1 MVTAETDAQPEL
13 TSETTS
19 EQADDKQTLRLRDL
33 TAQATAKYAVK
44 DYNAAAELYSM
55 GTELQAEIN
64 GEMSTQNADIL
75 YAYGR
80 CLYHVAVSNSDV
92 LGVKLAGEKREESKK
107 APKAKQSNG
116 DGPSNGTS
124 FFSEGRVAEEGV
136 AITANG
142 KDSVLADTESVES
155 KPFFQFTG
163 DDNYDDSED
172 DAEGAEGEDSDG
184 EADAEDDD
192 FSNAFE
198 VLDLARLLLQRRLEE
213 VQANEGKGKTT
224 GDSEVVR
231 QLKERLADTY
241 DLQAE
246 ISLEG
251 ERFPHAVVDL
261 KAALQLKE
269 GLFPQDSS
277 LIAEG
282 HYKLSLAL
290 EFSSVTQQKDETGDV
305 GPSQSAQV
313 DEEMRDEAAKEME
326 AAIMSC
332 KIRIEKEEA
341 ALASGTSANGD
352 SKKLKIIKESIEDV
366 KDMVK
371 EMEQRV
377 SFHCVCSRGCFA
389 KHPAAG

>member
-1 MVTAETDAQPEL
+1 MATAEPDAEPAL
-13 TSETTS
+13 TSEATT
-19 EQADDKQTLRLRDL
+19 EHADGKQTLQLKDL

-44 DYNAAAELYSM
+44 DYDAAAELYSM
-55 GTELQAEIN
+55 ATELQAEIN
-64 GEMSTQNADIL
+64 GEMSAQNADLL
-75 YAYGR
+75 YFYGR

-92 LGVKLAGEKREESKK
+92 LGSRVAGEKREESKK
-107 APKAKQSNG
+107 AQKIKQSKWE
-116 DGPSNGTS
+116 GPSNGES
-124 FFSEGRVAEEGV
+124 ILPEERVVEEGA
-136 AITANG
+136 AIIANG
-142 KDSVLADTESVES
+142 EGSVLADRESAES

-163 DDNYDDSED
+163 DDNYDDSDD
-172 DAEGAEGEDSDG
+172 DAQGAEGEVGDG

-213 VQANEGKGKTT
+213 LQANEGKGKMT
-224 GDSEVVR
+224 GNSETGR
-231 QLKERLADTY
+231 QLMERLADTY

-251 ERFPHAVVDL
+251 ERFPNAVVDL

-269 GLFPQDSS
+269 ELFPQDSS

-290 EFSSVTQQKDETGDV
+290 EFSAVTQPKDDDGA
-305 GPSQSAQV
+305 GQSAQV
-313 DEEMRDEAAKEME
+313 DEGMREEAAREME

-332 KIRIEKEEA
+332 KIRIQKEEG
-341 ALASGTSANGD
+341 ALVSESSANGD
-352 SKKLKIIKESIEDV
+352 SEKANITKESIEDV

-377 SFHCVCSRGCFA
+377 RLPSVYCYCCTA
-389 KHPAAG
+389 NYPLAG